1 MQMNKKIQ
9 FWAEIDVVF
18 DIDVYIVFG
27 INIDIDIHQLDQKT
41 RLKTNAMISSRV
53 DSSAEIDS
61 ASNTSLL

>member
-1 MQMNKKIQ
+1 MEINQKIQ

-27 INIDIDIHQLDQKT
+27 IDIDIDIHQLDQKT
-41 RLKTNAMISSRV
+41 RLKTNVMISSRV

-61 ASNTSLL
+61 ASITSLL